1 MYHTKLMSLMHLK
14 FKRRKMTMIGVAS
27 IERWDTIKF
36 DCSKRRQWFKRKGK
50 SLIKG
55 FVLFLFFFFY
65 VLNQNKLK

>member
-55 FVLFLFFFFY
+55 FVLVLFFFFY

>member
-1 MYHTKLMSLMHLK
+1 
-14 FKRRKMTMIGVAS
+14 MIGVAS

-55 FVLFLFFFFY
+55 FVLVLFFFFLCFESKQIE
-65 VLNQNKLK
+65 VISNTWWLNSAATTHVSNMI